1 MIYVAPLMQVVVYV
15 GFWWLTQTA
24 KRHTLGEVKV
34 SKTAFWF
41 QTVAIFFF
49 VITMAS
55 LDTGT
60 GIDAIHGICA
70 VCFFTLMFVGLFKTT
85 CLLKSIRAKS
95 PSAITAKSLRFK
107 ETINYL
113 MIFTAIY
120 GVGATLLKDFIHG
133 KWHHFLFELG
143 NSAEWVGVTLI
154 CLYLGSFSWDWPGLE
169 IRLSMPTYKV

>member
-34 SKTAFWF
+34 SKTILWI
-41 QTVAIFFF
+41 QTVGIFFY

-60 GIDAIHGICA
+60 GIDTIHDVSATI
-70 VCFFTLMFVGLFKTT
+70 FFV
-85 CLLKSIRAKS
+85 
-95 PSAITAKSLRFK
+95 
-107 ETINYL
+107 L
-113 MIFTAIY
+113 MIIGFEMSTCTLKKLRAISPRTISASSLYFKQWVSWGLVATALY
-120 GVGATLLKDFIHG
+120 GLMALLLKDQVPPEQ
-133 KWHHFLFELG
+133 KELIKAIA

-154 CLYLGSFSWDWPGLE
+154 CLYLGSYSWDWPGLE
-169 IRLSMPTYKV
+169 IVLSLPGIT